1 MKYFLHDTSSFD
13 DEKITEL
20 YLKFGYEGLGLFYTL
35 LEKIARQEKPIKTE
49 VLKSQLH
56 VGKKLEKCWKFME
69 EIGLVSSSNGDTFN
83 ERLLNFSE
91 TYEIKKEKTRKRVAE
106 WREKQRDIENV
117 TCYSGV
123 SNAPKVK
130 LSKVKESKGTKEN
143 SFFNLELPFK
153 DENFKKTLTEFSDH
167 CTEKYKR
174 FTIPGLTKF
183 LVHIKKV
190 SNNNSNTAIEMMNTS
205 MRKGYTDV
213 FPDNGKQG
221 KFPSKEPP
229 PTISAFKRFGITACP
244 EGHEVQY
251 LRVTSESKKHV
262 DYFCKLCNKEYNA

>member
-106 WREKQRDIENV
+106 WREKQKVTENV
-117 TCYSGV
+117 TSYVPV

-130 LSKVKESKGTKEN
+130 LSKVNKEKEEEKEIFI
-143 SFFNLELPFK
+143 SE
-153 DENFKKTLTEFSDH
+153 DE
-167 CTEKYKR
+167 
-174 FTIPGLTKF
+174 
-183 LVHIKKV
+183 IKKEKE
-190 SNNNSNTAIEMMNTS
+190 IEDFNAKLSAMNI
-205 MRKGYTDV
+205 D
-213 FPDNGKQG
+213 
-221 KFPSKEPP
+221 
-229 PTISAFKRFGITACP
+229 
-244 EGHEVQY
+244 
-251 LRVTSESKKHV
+251 
-262 DYFCKLCNKEYNA
+262 

>member
-106 WREKQRDIENV
+106 WREKQKVIENV
-117 TCYSGV
+117 TSYVPV

-130 LSKVKESKGTKEN
+130 LSKEKKEEERKVTLSEDEIQKEKEIADFNAKLLATK
-143 SFFNLELPFK
+143 
-153 DENFKKTLTEFSDH
+153 D
-167 CTEKYKR
+167 
-174 FTIPGLTKF
+174 
-183 LVHIKKV
+183 
-190 SNNNSNTAIEMMNTS
+190 
-205 MRKGYTDV
+205 
-213 FPDNGKQG
+213 
-221 KFPSKEPP
+221 
-229 PTISAFKRFGITACP
+229 
-244 EGHEVQY
+244 
-251 LRVTSESKKHV
+251 
-262 DYFCKLCNKEYNA
+262 

>member
-106 WREKQRDIENV
+106 WREKQKVIENV
-117 TCYSGV
+117 TSYVPV

-130 LSKVKESKGTKEN
+130 LSKEKKEEERKVTLSEDEIQKEKEIED
-143 SFFNLELPFK
+143 FNAKL
-153 DENFKKTLTEFSDH
+153 S
-167 CTEKYKR
+167 
-174 FTIPGLTKF
+174 
-183 LVHIKKV
+183 
-190 SNNNSNTAIEMMNTS
+190 AMNI
-205 MRKGYTDV
+205 D
-213 FPDNGKQG
+213 
-221 KFPSKEPP
+221 
-229 PTISAFKRFGITACP
+229 
-244 EGHEVQY
+244 
-251 LRVTSESKKHV
+251 
-262 DYFCKLCNKEYNA
+262 

>member
-106 WREKQRDIENV
+106 WREKQKVTENV
-117 TCYSGV
+117 TSYVPV

-130 LSKVKESKGTKEN
+130 LSKEKKEEERKVTLSEDEIQKEKEIADFNAKLLATK
-143 SFFNLELPFK
+143 
-153 DENFKKTLTEFSDH
+153 D
-167 CTEKYKR
+167 
-174 FTIPGLTKF
+174 
-183 LVHIKKV
+183 
-190 SNNNSNTAIEMMNTS
+190 
-205 MRKGYTDV
+205 
-213 FPDNGKQG
+213 
-221 KFPSKEPP
+221 
-229 PTISAFKRFGITACP
+229 
-244 EGHEVQY
+244 
-251 LRVTSESKKHV
+251 
-262 DYFCKLCNKEYNA
+262 